1 MKINIHKCKE
11 STTFFLKKAAAKRS
25 VIGLLWIGKN
35 LHCLKRFKAE
45 MAFLFKKSD
54 SKLITLW
61 LSMVLQFL
69 KNPATLK
76 ITAITSLMSL
86 ITATIRV
93 LQQSSCYIIL
103 DDFERNKICIRLSR
117 FFCADETH
125 IIN

>member
-1 MKINIHKCKE
+1 MDWKKSPLLEAVQSRNG
-11 STTFFLKKAAAKRS
+11 FFYL
-25 VIGLLWIGKN
+25 
-35 LHCLKRFKAE
+35 
-45 MAFLFKKSD
+45 KKSD

-86 ITATIRV
+86 ITATISV
-93 LQQSSCYIIL
+93 LQQSSCYTIL

>member
-1 MKINIHKCKE
+1 MKINLHKCKE
-11 STTFFLKKAAAKRS
+11 STTFFLKKAAAIRS

-86 ITATIRV
+86 ITATISI

-103 DDFERNKICIRLSR
+103 DDFERNEICIRLSR